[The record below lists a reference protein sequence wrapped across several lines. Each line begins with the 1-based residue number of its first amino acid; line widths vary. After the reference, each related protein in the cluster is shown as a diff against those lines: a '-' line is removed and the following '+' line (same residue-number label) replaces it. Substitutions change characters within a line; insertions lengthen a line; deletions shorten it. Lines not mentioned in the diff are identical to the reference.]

1 MTKVNREQTATDAK
15 RFLHDGGDPLAPIR
29 GARFGLPSASSRAG
43 FRSSDP
49 FTPPFLT
56 FHNFLFYVSK
66 NFPNIVPIMK
76 LVKDIVTTRL
86 RDIDP
91 TKA

>member
-1 MTKVNREQTATDAK
+1 MLVI
-15 RFLHDGGDPLAPIR
+15 LWLPLGVPASVSRP
-29 GARFGLPSASSRAG
+29 ASSRTG

>member
-1 MTKVNREQTATDAK
+1 MTHLTEHNQDR
-15 RFLHDGGDPLAPIR
+15 PLTS
-29 GARFGLPSASSRAG
+29 GSSLPSPDSRLPSPV
-43 FRSSDP
+43 FCLS
-49 FTPPFLT
+49 TPSLPT
-56 FHNFLFYVSK
+56 FINFLFHLSK

>member
-1 MTKVNREQTATDAK
+1 MMLVI
-15 RFLHDGGDPLAPIR
+15 LWLPLGVPASVSRP
-29 GARFGLPSASSRAG
+29 ASSRAG